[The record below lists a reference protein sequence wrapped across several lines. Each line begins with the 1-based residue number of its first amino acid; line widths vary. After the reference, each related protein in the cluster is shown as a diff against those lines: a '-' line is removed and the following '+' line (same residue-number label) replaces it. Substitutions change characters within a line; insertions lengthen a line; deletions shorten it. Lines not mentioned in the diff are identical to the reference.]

1 MSRIGRMPIPVP
13 NGVEISIN
21 EPSVRVKGPRGSLEL
36 SIPTGIK
43 CEVTNETINVTRDD
57 DLKPTKALHGLT
69 RALLANMVTGLESGF
84 RRSLELVGVGYRVQ
98 QSEQTITLQVGFSH
112 NVNFAPPDGVKL
124 EIEGINRIHV
134 DGIDKQAVGEVAARI
149 KKIRP
154 PNPYTG
160 KGVRYLGEQIK
171 LRPGKTGGRRA

>member
-1 MSRIGRMPIPVP
+1 
-13 NGVEISIN
+13 
-21 EPSVRVKGPRGSLEL
+21 
-36 SIPTGIK
+36 
-43 CEVTNETINVTRDD
+43 
-57 DLKPTKALHGLT
+57 
-69 RALLANMVTGLESGF
+69 MVTGVESGF